1 MCCSALEISRR
12 RRATGGFSLVELLA
26 VVVIVGVLVTLGA
39 GLVGSRAES
48 LGTAGERFSSLV
60 EQARTTAITRR
71 RPVVLAIAEPG
82 SLGFDDGQVRLGL
95 FELGEWDESGSNAAE
110 QVQRWEV
117 LPGGVAFFG
126 GGEEGLDNLLDREAV
141 SLTWKNGNESGTFP
155 ALVFSSRGGLLAPS
169 GSESVVV
176 VLGGGTYRNGEPRRT
191 RESGTRRIR
200 IGRAVARA
208 WNFDS

>member
-1 MCCSALEISRR
+1 MRCSDSRIPGFR
-12 RRATGGFSLVELLA
+12 SAPGGFSLVELLA
-26 VVVIVGVLVTLGA
+26 VVVIVGLLVALGA
-39 GLVGSRAES
+39 GMVGSRAES
-48 LGTAGERFSSLV
+48 LRTAGERFSSLV

-95 FELGEWDESGSNAAE
+95 FELGEWGESGSNAAE

-126 GGEEGLDNLLDREAV
+126 GGEEGLDNLLDREKAN
-141 SLTWKNGNESGTFP
+141 LTWKNGDESGTLP
-155 ALVFSSRGGLLAPS
+155 ALVFSPRGGLLAPS

-191 RESGTRRIR
+191 RDSGTRKVR